1 MSGFFAKPGGT
12 ELKYVLLSNNNYKT
26 RESCL
31 MQGEFPKMDFVS
43 TFGEQH
49 HLDFAKKPLNAGYG

>member
-1 MSGFFAKPGGT
+1 
-12 ELKYVLLSNNNYKT
+12 
-26 RESCL
+26 

-49 HLDFAKKPLNAGYG
+49 HLDFAKKPLNPGYG